1 MNKQLLT
8 KVEKERVRACKDVLD
23 SIVEILEERKKA
35 TVEEAFS
42 VDSYDK
48 QSWVYYQADRLGRVR
63 TLNETINLLKVN
75 NDD

>member
-1 MNKQLLT
+1 MNKQLLL

-23 SIVEILEERKKA
+23 SVVEILEERK
-35 TVEEAFS
+35 EAAIKS
-42 VDSYDK
+42 AYDVN
-48 QSWVYYQADRLGRVR
+48 QQYNREWGMYQADRQGMIR